1 MLLRPLMRPGLERG
15 SLDTT
20 YMKVGGGGNKAGWR
34 TSVVPSE
41 ESGRSEGVG
50 LGHRLG
56 SLS

>member
-1 MLLRPLMRPGLERG
+1 MRPGLERG